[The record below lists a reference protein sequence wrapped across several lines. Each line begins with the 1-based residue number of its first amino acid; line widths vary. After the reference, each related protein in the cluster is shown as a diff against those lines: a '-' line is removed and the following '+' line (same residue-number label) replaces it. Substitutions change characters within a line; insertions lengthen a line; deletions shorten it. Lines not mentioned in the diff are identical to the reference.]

1 MVGNGLGC
9 ITVEPLLLSNKDTSL
24 IRTLPTVYSFME
36 IVTKLY
42 AVGGYYVI
50 PRGPGQ
56 RGSVCVCVLL
66 IILLVKLPD
75 QLCFG
80 LFTPS
85 SCSVLPLYPLL
96 LLLLLTPGPFPACRY
111 CLVISRRGGTGLAVR
126 GCTISEAMI

>member
-56 RGSVCVCVLL
+56 RGSVCVCVC
-66 IILLVKLPD
+66 VVD
-75 QLCFG
+75 N
-80 LFTPS
+80 PS
-85 SCSVLPLYPLL
+85 CKAARSVMFWALYPLL
-96 LLLLLTPGPFPACRY
+96 
-111 CLVISRRGGTGLAVR
+111 V
-126 GCTISEAMI
+126 